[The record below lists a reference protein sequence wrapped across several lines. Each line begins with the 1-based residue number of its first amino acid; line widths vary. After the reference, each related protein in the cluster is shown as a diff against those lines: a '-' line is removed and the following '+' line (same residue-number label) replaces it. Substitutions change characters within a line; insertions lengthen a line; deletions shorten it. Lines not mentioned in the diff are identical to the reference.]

1 MHDHHAYVEQ
11 LNAHAKKTV
20 SVEVE
25 TVVAN
30 KGNGRDRFDGWRRRA
45 RSTQQ
50 TVGRFLVRFEVLPG
64 GEELLRVIPRI

>member
-1 MHDHHAYVEQ
+1 MHDHHAYVER
-11 LNAHAKKTV
+11 LNAHAKKAV

-30 KGNGRDRFDGWRRRA
+30 KGNVRERFDGWRRRA

-50 TVGRFLVRFEVLPG
+50 TVGRFLGRFEVLPG
-64 GEELLRVIPRI
+64 G